1 MLRTAVKS
9 RPRRNALATVLAA
22 VLLLIAPLVRAD
34 DGEAVTLAAGGDK
47 DLLVGIGIVV
57 GLPGTGDSTI
67 DPAVI
72 DASIIGVLKRAGLE
86 PWRDQIA
93 PGRVAVVMLSA
104 ALPEAPGDGAR
115 IDVSISAIG
124 DARSISGG
132 KLLVT
137 PLRDAEGIVH
147 AVGKGMIAAG
157 LDSRGA
163 VLRTGELAQGAVIH
177 RQGAGDDYAA
187 LTP

>member
-1 MLRTAVKS
+1 MLEASVIS
-9 RPRRNALATVLAA
+9 RSWPRALATLSA
-22 VLLLIAPLVRAD
+22 VILLSLAPLARAV
-34 DGEAVTLAAGGDK
+34 GEESVNIAARGDQE
-47 DLLVGIGIVV
+47 LLVGIGIVV

-132 KLLVT
+132 KLLIT

-147 AVGKGMIAAG
+147 AVGKGTIAAG
-157 LDSRGA
+157 RDSPGA
-163 VLRTGELAQGAVIH
+163 VLRTGELAQGAIID